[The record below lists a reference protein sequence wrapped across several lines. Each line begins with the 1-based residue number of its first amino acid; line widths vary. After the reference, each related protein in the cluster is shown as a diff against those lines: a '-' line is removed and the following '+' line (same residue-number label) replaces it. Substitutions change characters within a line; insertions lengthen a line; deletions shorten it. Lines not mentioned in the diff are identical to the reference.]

1 MTRCYLALCGWSV
14 AQISLLW
21 KPITV
26 YLASMESQHFETNAI
41 RHQNPR
47 TDFREHSVPLYL
59 TSSFVFDDAEQARAL
74 FADEV
79 PGNIYTRFSNPNNT
93 EFIEKLCLL
102 EGTEDGIATAS
113 GMAAMYSSMAA
124 LLKAGDH
131 VLASRSVFG
140 STHQILS
147 MLFPRFGITHTYVD
161 IADPASWESHIQPNT
176 KMIFVETPSNPA
188 LDIIDLE
195 WLGKLAAKHNLI
207 LNVDNCFATP
217 YLQNPAKWGAHI
229 VTHSATKFID
239 GQGRVIAGAV
249 LGKKELI
256 NEVRFFTRHT
266 GPALSPFN
274 AWVLSKSLETL
285 AVRMDRHC
293 SNALALAEFLET
305 HPEVIKVKYPFLPS
319 HPQHA
324 LARKQMRLGGGL
336 VTFEI
341 KGGIDR
347 GRKFLNAL
355 KMLSHT
361 ANLGDTRTIA
371 THPASTTHSKLTDD
385 ERQAVGITP
394 GLIRI
399 SAGLENIDDIKAD
412 IVQAMKASAV
422 TS

>member
-1 MTRCYLALCGWSV
+1 
-14 AQISLLW
+14 
-21 KPITV
+21 
-26 YLASMESQHFETNAI
+26 MEEKGDQLESKKGYSETDAI
-41 RHQNPR
+41 RAQSDKTP
-47 TDFREHSVPLYL
+47 FREHSVPLYL

-74 FADEV
+74 FADEIA
-79 PGNIYTRFSNPNNT
+79 GNIYTRFSNPNNS

-113 GMAAMYSSMAA
+113 GMAAMYISMAS
-124 LLKAGDH
+124 LLKSGDH
-131 VLASRSVFG
+131 ILASRSVFG

-147 MLFPRFGITHTYVD
+147 TIFPRFGITYTYGE
-161 IADPASWESHIQPNT
+161 INDPASWEKLIMPNT

-188 LDIIDLE
+188 LDLIDLE
-195 WLGKLAAKHNLI
+195 WLGKFASKHNLI

-217 YLQNPAKWGAHI
+217 YLQNPAKWGAHL

-239 GQGRVIAGAV
+239 GQGRVIGGAV

-256 NEVRFFTRHT
+256 KEVRFFARHT
-266 GPALSPFN
+266 GPSMSPFN

-285 AVRMDRHC
+285 AVRMERHC
-293 SNALALAEFLET
+293 RNAQALAEYLES
-305 HPEVIKVKYPFLPS
+305 HAEIVKVKYPFLPS
-319 HPQHA
+319 HPQHL
-324 LARKQMRLGGGL
+324 LAKKQMKLGGGI

-341 KGGIDR
+341 KGGIER

-371 THPASTTHSKLTDD
+371 THPASTTHSKLTDA
-385 ERQAVGITP
+385 ERSAVGITS

-399 SAGLENIDDIKAD
+399 SLGLEDIQD
-412 IVQAMKASAV
+412 IIGDIEQAIRESASA
-422 TS
+422 